1 MKVVA
6 RMSGNLA
13 PVQNFHCWAVQRSIV
28 QWPLSQF
35 EPRVDLSHVDVVAGS
50 NACCQSVPPNDPPPP
65 PSSSSSSDRAVGADG
80 ISRHLFQNRSSA
92 RKLRPIVMTTGLP
105 SGVKN
110 KWNLSTQEL
119 HGGQTWML
127 CGDKYVADFSVTT
140 NGLGTPKNGM
150 DALLPSALDI
160 SHYPS
165 ADCEEALAAL
175 GKYVPFQFS
184 VAVRMHT
191 ACSRFNADLSGT
203 WRGPAT
209 ASSSATAPASS

>member
-1 MKVVA
+1 
-6 RMSGNLA
+6 
-13 PVQNFHCWAVQRSIV
+13 
-28 QWPLSQF
+28 
-35 EPRVDLSHVDVVAGS
+35 
-50 NACCQSVPPNDPPPP
+50 
-65 PSSSSSSDRAVGADG
+65 
-80 ISRHLFQNRSSA
+80 
-92 RKLRPIVMTTGLP
+92 MTTSLP

-110 KWNLSTQEL
+110 KWDLSTQEL

-140 NGLGTPKNGM
+140 NGLGTPKSGM
-150 DALLPSALDI
+150 DALLASAVDI

-191 ACSRFNADLSGT
+191 ACSRFNADLSDT

>member
-1 MKVVA
+1 MRALKKRDRCLMVRMWVA
-6 RMSGNLA
+6 AS
-13 PVQNFHCWAVQRSIV
+13 
-28 QWPLSQF
+28 
-35 EPRVDLSHVDVVAGS
+35 AG
-50 NACCQSVPPNDPPPP
+50 
-65 PSSSSSSDRAVGADG
+65 G
-80 ISRHLFQNRSSA
+80 ISARTQREGDCSKRHHRCRPPCRCSPLPFRGRPQQNR
-92 RKLRPIVMTTGLP
+92 VG
-105 SGVKN
+105 SG
-110 KWNLSTQEL
+110 
-119 HGGQTWML
+119 ML

>member
-1 MKVVA
+1 MW
-6 RMSGNLA
+6 M
-13 PVQNFHCWAVQRSIV
+13 WY
-28 QWPLSQF
+28 
-35 EPRVDLSHVDVVAGS
+35 VAGS

-65 PSSSSSSDRAVGADG
+65 PSSSSSSSDRAVGADG
-80 ISRHLFQNRSSA
+80 RSRHLFQNRSSA
-92 RKLRPIVMTTGLP
+92 RKLRPIVMTTSLP

-191 ACSRFNADLSGT
+191 ACSHFNADLSGT